1 MNNDEFRKQAHLFAD
16 RISDYLSEIEKYRVK
31 SGVKPGDIL
40 NRLPA
45 IPPDHAQEFSEI
57 VSDFE
62 EIILPGITH
71 WQNPSFFA
79 YFPAN
84 SSYPSVLAEILT
96 AAMGVQGMIWE
107 TSPAA
112 TELEERMMDWLK
124 IML

>member
-16 RISDYLSEIEKYRVK
+16 RISDYMSEIEKYRVK

-71 WQNPSFFA
+71 WQNP
-79 YFPAN
+79 
-84 SSYPSVLAEILT
+84 
-96 AAMGVQGMIWE
+96 
-107 TSPAA
+107 
-112 TELEERMMDWLK
+112 
-124 IML
+124 